1 MFTKKS
7 YMKKWM
13 PKKPVHT
20 GWSYLC
26 SYVDA
31 EKRHTKKFTNNLLV
45 VELQAILIFFFML
58 IFS

>member
-1 MFTKKS
+1 MVLFIIYNEAFTMFTKKS

-13 PKKPVHT
+13 SKKPVHT

-31 EKRHTKKFTNNLLV
+31 EKRNTPKS
-45 VELQAILIFFFML
+45 LQIIC
-58 IFS
+58 